1 MRSGVA
7 IQRSL
12 HVLHIFTVQ
21 SVLPDQLL
29 DNIDLIASL
38 VDQRLKQSAY
48 WEERT
53 RVLLPESDPELR
65 EIKDPALRRLLRG
78 APDYAALSL
87 LMSSSMMSFFKLL
100 VAKITLCFKVYVK
113 ASRSSVRSSARVA
126 GQSTT
131 RRSRRS
137 RSRKPSLGPG
147 SFARRSS
154 EDARQCVPV
163 SDNLRSLWKSTMG
176 DVLEGSTV
184 GPSRDEDDV
193 SAFLGCSDWTP
204 TQRFEVVQKKKV
216 RGNVLFS
223 ASSARE
229 WVLALLKDGLDERMA
244 CRQLPILPQHRKF
257 SVICLKDPEDGRPK
271 YVVMIALLVRLGIRV
286 LQLQLPL
293 GRGQRHLRQAA
304 WAR

>member
-1 MRSGVA
+1 
-7 IQRSL
+7 
-12 HVLHIFTVQ
+12 
-21 SVLPDQLL
+21 
-29 DNIDLIASL
+29 
-38 VDQRLKQSAY
+38 
-48 WEERT
+48 
-53 RVLLPESDPELR
+53 
-65 EIKDPALRRLLRG
+65 
-78 APDYAALSL
+78 
-87 LMSSSMMSFFKLL
+87 
-100 VAKITLCFKVYVK
+100 
-113 ASRSSVRSSARVA
+113 
-126 GQSTT
+126 
-131 RRSRRS
+131 
-137 RSRKPSLGPG
+137 
-147 SFARRSS
+147 
-154 EDARQCVPV
+154 
-163 SDNLRSLWKSTMG
+163 MG

-193 SAFLGCSDWTP
+193 SAFLGFSDWTP
-204 TQRFEVVQKKKV
+204 TQRFEVVQKKTV

>member
-1 MRSGVA
+1 
-7 IQRSL
+7 
-12 HVLHIFTVQ
+12 
-21 SVLPDQLL
+21 
-29 DNIDLIASL
+29 
-38 VDQRLKQSAY
+38 
-48 WEERT
+48 
-53 RVLLPESDPELR
+53 
-65 EIKDPALRRLLRG
+65 
-78 APDYAALSL
+78 
-87 LMSSSMMSFFKLL
+87 MSSSMMSFFKLL

-204 TQRFEVVQKKKV
+204 TQRFEVVEKKKV
-216 RGNVLFS
+216 RGCDSAMSNLVIKTAVITEKLQLPSTDLNVLFS

-271 YVVMIALLVRLGIRV
+271 YVVMIGLLVRLGIRV
-286 LQLQLPL
+286 LQLQSPL
-293 GRGQRHLRQAA
+293 GHGQRHLRQAA